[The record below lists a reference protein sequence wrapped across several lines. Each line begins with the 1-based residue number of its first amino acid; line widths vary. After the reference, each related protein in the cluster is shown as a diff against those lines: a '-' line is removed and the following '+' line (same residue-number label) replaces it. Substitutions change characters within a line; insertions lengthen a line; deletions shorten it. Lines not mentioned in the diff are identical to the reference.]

1 MDLKTTPFRKVLQVK
16 QKKTMNIYKVIK
28 KTMRI
33 KSKKQVIKSKRIKMI
48 SKSKLK
54 NKFKI
59 RMPN

>member
-1 MDLKTTPFRKVLQVK
+1 MDLKTTPFRKVFQVK

-54 NKFKI
+54 NKYKI